1 VHLPTHALIAHGPG
15 GEVKGASLALATA
28 EVLGHARQAYDK
40 ESVMVTV
47 TVTVMVMMMV
57 MVMVMVI
64 VMVMVMM
71 MMMMVMV
78 MVMVVVVVVTGAR
91 ASQVPQN
98 KLGGDR

>member
-47 TVTVMVMMMV
+47 TVMVMVMVMVRVIVMGRVMVRVMMMV
-57 MVMVMVI
+57 MVMV
-64 VMVMVMM
+64 
-71 MMMMVMV
+71 
-78 MVMVVVVVVTGAR
+78 VVVVVVTGAR